1 MHSFYSDVVRLQC
14 SFFSESFVSGSK
26 GKVFTLQLK
35 HGRGPGAPRDR
46 DRLSKKQQ
54 KKDARKA
61 EKAETVAQPQ
71 QQHLFNTE
79 DLFAANYGDVTV
91 ELNHNP
97 TGQQDSLLTVW
108 LRRVQGVLHD
118 NQTELCL
125 MRRIKAAIIRGSSFD
140 ADCTIIGIHPSSNNL
155 PAPHDSERI
164 SNQGSAAAPEVSIL
178 KTRIQPND
186 EAQQEVQ
193 TRSIPDP
200 REVAGCLL
208 HMLLQ
213 QSRPMLC
220 LILLSTV
227 YQLVTQYG
235 RIPVYHTFCGGF
247 WNYFSLDLQKI
258 KLRKCLASESMEG
271 E

>member
-1 MHSFYSDVVRLQC
+1 MASTLAEKGRPALAPAPVPTSAVEQLLMAEAERRHGSDTVWNGEEPKWRLDQ
-14 SFFSESFVSGSK
+14 SGLGRSQANRSK

-35 HGRGPGAPRDR
+35 HGHGP
-46 DRLSKKQQ
+46 
-54 KKDARKA
+54 
-61 EKAETVAQPQ
+61 
-71 QQHLFNTE
+71 
-79 DLFAANYGDVTV
+79 
-91 ELNHNP
+91 
-97 TGQQDSLLTVW
+97 GQQDSLLTVW

-118 NQTELCL
+118 
-125 MRRIKAAIIRGSSFD
+125 GSFD
-140 ADCTIIGIHPSSNNL
+140 ADCTIIV
-155 PAPHDSERI
+155 
-164 SNQGSAAAPEVSIL
+164 EVSVL

-235 RIPVYHTFCGGF
+235 RIPVYLTFCGGF